1 MSHLTTVQVQSESK
15 IEILGQNH
23 VYGKYLRSL
32 TPKTKIW
39 HNNPVFRR
47 FGKYSFSK
55 TVFYEVNLTSQCL
68 HLEVLLIS
76 KSGSERGIS
85 NNADSEPG
93 MYLNASVV
101 FITNSSLLFRLAM
114 AILCT

>member
-1 MSHLTTVQVQSESK
+1 M
-15 IEILGQNH
+15 EI
-23 VYGKYLRSL
+23 
-32 TPKTKIW
+32 P
-39 HNNPVFRR
+39 PFRPH
-47 FGKYSFSK
+47 FIKFSK

-114 AILCT
+114 AILCTVEDKTYILCIERNVPSVKLSAF

>member
-23 VYGKYLRSL
+23 VYGKNLRSL

-55 TVFYEVNLTSQCL
+55 TVFYEVNLTSQ
-68 HLEVLLIS
+68 HSDLEVLLLS
-76 KSGSERGIS
+76 KFGSERRIS
-85 NNADSEPG
+85 IDAASG
-93 MYLNASVV
+93 SLRYL
-101 FITNSSLLFRLAM
+101 L
-114 AILCT
+114 